1 MLVIIKMGMG
11 GKVRDELK
19 GIGAESTKY
28 VRYTSEQV
36 EVLER
41 IYSECPKPSS
51 SRRQQIIKDHPI
63 LSNIGQKQLKVWFQ
77 NRRYVKH
84 YTLQETQNFIKN
96 NSWMCDICKFSTH
109 IYVTCVCIDRYVYMN
124 EQVYYMHVYGYISI

>member
-77 NRRYVKH
+77 NRRYAELYKRQRISSKLIAECVV
-84 YTLQETQNFIKN
+84 YA
-96 NSWMCDICKFSTH
+96 NS
-109 IYVTCVCIDRYVYMN
+109 
-124 EQVYYMHVYGYISI
+124 